1 MNNRLLKMQ
10 EMIYRQMERIDN
22 DELMIKGLGQR
33 EIQRSS
39 SLTALSSAF
48 IKNVQTGI
56 KIKEIAK
63 KNNEDKQS
71 LLKELGVVE
80 ND

>member
-10 EMIYRQMERIDN
+10 EMIYRQMERIDDN
-22 DELMIKGLGQR
+22 ELMIKGLGQR

-80 ND
+80 SD